1 MPVCCSLE
9 ANSQLRSTS
18 GIVSTLDARIQEL
31 CEVCVPDEL
40 ITVQGR
46 LRQRVDFWRSTLLA
60 STFICDIVE
69 YGYKIPFVS
78 FPVPLFQKNHR
89 CCELNRSFV
98 DKAVQELVE
107 SKCVQPVDQCPTVC
121 SPLQV
126 VTNAKGKKRL
136 VIDLRHVNHFLLKQK
151 FKYEGLDV
159 ATQMLEKGDFFFTFD
174 LKSGYHHVDIHKDYW

>member
-31 CEVCVPDEL
+31 CEVCVPDKL

-46 LRQRVDFWRSTLLA
+46 LRQCVDFWRTST
-60 STFICDIVE
+60 SICDIVE
-69 YGYKIPFVS
+69 YGYKILFVS

-107 SKCVQPVDQCPTVC
+107 SKSVQPVNQCPTVC

-126 VTNAKGKKRL
+126 AMNAKGKKRF
-136 VIDLRHVNHFLLKQK
+136 VIDLRHDNHFCSNKNLNTKVL
-151 FKYEGLDV
+151 
-159 ATQMLEKGDFFFTFD
+159 M
-174 LKSGYHHVDIHKDYW
+174 

>member
-9 ANSQLRSTS
+9 ANSHLLSTS

-31 CEVCVPDEL
+31 CEVCVPNEL

-46 LRQRVDFWRSTLLA
+46 LRQRVDFWHSTLLA
-60 STFICDIVE
+60 STFIWDTVE

-78 FPVPLFQKNHR
+78 FPVPRFQKNHR
-89 CCELNRSFV
+89 CCKLNRSIV

-107 SKCVQPVDQCPTVC
+107 SKCVQPVDQYPTVC

-126 VTNAKGKKRL
+126 VTNVK
-136 VIDLRHVNHFLLKQK
+136 
-151 FKYEGLDV
+151 
-159 ATQMLEKGDFFFTFD
+159 EK
-174 LKSGYHHVDIHKDYW
+174 SV